1 MLEKLLVRHPDH
13 AGANEALG
21 MLLMSANRYED
32 AERRLRTAVQLNP
45 TSIKAN
51 YQLGLLLARLG
62 KKEESDRQLAHAKTL
77 REEDEASSRLQLRLL
92 DPDR

>member
-1 MLEKLLVRHPDH
+1 
-13 AGANEALG
+13 
-21 MLLMSANRYED
+21 MLLMSTQHNAE
-32 AERRLRTAVQLNP
+32 AERYLRTAIRLNP
-45 TSIKAN
+45 KSVKAN

-62 KKEESDRQLAHAKTL
+62 KKEAADRQLALAKTL